1 MIDRILPAAVVCVER
16 VGEPKTRDFEIGR
29 ECAREALEKLG
40 YGPVLV
46 PRGASGEP
54 VWPKGVVGSITHARE
69 YCAAA
74 VASAT
79 EVRKLGIDA
88 EVHRA
93 LKEGVLEIIA
103 NADEL
108 EMIRQLPEGIHW
120 DAVLFSAKESIYKA
134 WFPSGGPFG
143 WEDVSVVIHPEG
155 GSFTVLE
162 PAGLQGRFL
171 ITESLVL
178 TAVVGK

>member
-29 ECAREALEKLG
+29 ECAREALQKLG
-40 YGPVLV
+40 CGPVIV
-46 PRGASGEP
+46 PRGGSGEP
-54 VWPKGVVGSITHARE
+54 VWPEGVVGSITHAHE

-74 VASAT
+74 VAPANG
-79 EVRKLGIDA
+79 VRKLGIDA

-93 LKEGVLEIIA
+93 LKEGVREIIA

-120 DAVLFSAKESIYKA
+120 DTVLFSAKESVYKA
-134 WFPSGGPFG
+134 WFPSGGPLG

-155 GSFTVLE
+155 GTFTTLTPPGLE
-162 PAGLQGRFL
+162 GRFL
-171 ITESLVL
+171 ITDGLVL
-178 TAVVGK
+178 TAVTSV